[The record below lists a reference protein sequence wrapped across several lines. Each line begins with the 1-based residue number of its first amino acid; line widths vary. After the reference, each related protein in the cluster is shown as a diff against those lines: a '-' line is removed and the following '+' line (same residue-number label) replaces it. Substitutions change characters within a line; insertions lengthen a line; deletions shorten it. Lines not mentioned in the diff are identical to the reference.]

1 MEIELKSYSNAS
13 NARRAAKAANL
24 IGFTLV
30 KEGTGFVIVEAPA
43 PAPALAST
51 APTGAPTKAD
61 KRSAAMADHD
71 AFKAKQ
77 RAPRKAKAPK
87 ALKKDGL
94 VAMVTKGATTA
105 ELMEALGW
113 LPHTTRAALSRL
125 SQVYAVEKTKLT
137 DGGTRYKIAS

>member
-1 MEIELKSYSNAS
+1 MVGGALPELRQPKAGRGLRWAKKGILIMEIELKSYSNAS

-24 IGFTLV
+24 IVFTLV
-30 KEGTGFVIVEAPA
+30 KQGPGFVIVEAPA

-77 RAPRKAKAPK
+77 RAPRKAKAP
-87 ALKKDGL
+87 
-94 VAMVTKGATTA
+94 
-105 ELMEALGW
+105 
-113 LPHTTRAALSRL
+113 
-125 SQVYAVEKTKLT
+125 
-137 DGGTRYKIAS
+137 